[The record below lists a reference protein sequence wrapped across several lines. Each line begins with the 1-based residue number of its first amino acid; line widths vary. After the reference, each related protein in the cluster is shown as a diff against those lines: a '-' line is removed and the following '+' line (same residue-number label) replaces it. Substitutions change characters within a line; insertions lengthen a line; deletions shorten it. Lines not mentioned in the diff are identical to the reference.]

1 MKFDQNIFN
10 QNSKVKQNDN
20 KSIQKFYN
28 ILLCK
33 KTVTER
39 KHWANRG
46 KSLQMV
52 TCLVK
57 ACVVLTLV

>member
-33 KTVTER
+33 KTVTEM
-39 KHWANRG
+39 KH
-46 KSLQMV
+46 
-52 TCLVK
+52 
-57 ACVVLTLV
+57 